1 MRKKIPGQIER
12 NYFFINIISI
22 LIDKNQISLLTHD
35 IFV

>member
-1 MRKKIPGQIER
+1 MRKKIQGQMEKKI
-12 NYFFINIISI
+12 FFINTITI

>member
-1 MRKKIPGQIER
+1 MRKKIQGQIER
-12 NYFFINIISI
+12 FFFINIISI